1 MNIDRFN
8 HNFQNCINPLCT
20 CSLEVESTSH
30 FFMHCLHYN
39 DIRATLLN
47 ELKSVDEN
55 ILKLS
60 DNKLI
65 NLLLYGDPQFDS
77 NKNTR
82 LLNAAIKYIID
93 SGRFTVPLL

>member
-1 MNIDRFN
+1 MR
-8 HNFQNCINPLCT
+8 
-20 CSLEVESTSH
+20 
-30 FFMHCLHYN
+30 CLHYN
-39 DIRATLLN
+39 YNGVHATLLN

-60 DNKLI
+60 DNKQI

-82 LLNAAIKYIID
+82 LLNVAIEYIID
-93 SGRFTVPLL
+93 SGRFTVSLL

>member
-1 MNIDRFN
+1 MY
-8 HNFQNCINPLCT
+8 
-20 CSLEVESTSH
+20 
-30 FFMHCLHYN
+30 CLHYN

-47 ELKSVDEN
+47 ELKSIKSIDEN
-55 ILKLS
+55 ILNVS

-82 LLNAAIKYIID
+82 LSNTTIRYVID
-93 SGRFTVPLL
+93 SGRFTVPLV